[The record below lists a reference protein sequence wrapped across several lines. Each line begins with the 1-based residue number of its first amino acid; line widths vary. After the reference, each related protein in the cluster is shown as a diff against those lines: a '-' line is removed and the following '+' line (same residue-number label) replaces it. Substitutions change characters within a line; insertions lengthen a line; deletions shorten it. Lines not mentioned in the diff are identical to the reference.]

1 MMANLQNHVRWFIR
15 AQWTL
20 GGIMVTLFGSFLLF
34 DYRPYLTRLHQL
46 QVDLSQCQYELQE
59 NQAKTK
65 VLPAVAADVKHLR
78 QQLDASKKLPPRQE
92 LPQFLKDVTALGQS
106 CNLHPFTFK
115 QGMPT
120 RGDLFCEQP
129 INLTFEGNFVDAF
142 NFLRQTEQMQRLI
155 RVRNMSIKSV
165 DGQSGRVEVQLSMN
179 IYFAPE

>member
-1 MMANLQNHVRWFIR
+1 MTHLQNHVRWFIR

-20 GGIMVTLFGSFLLF
+20 GIFMAGLFGAFLIVA
-34 DYRPYLTRLHQL
+34 YRPYIARLHQL
-46 QVDLSQCQYELQE
+46 ELNLSQCEYELRE

-65 VLPAVAADVKHLR
+65 VLPAVAADVKHLK

-115 QGMPT
+115 QGMPS

-129 INLTFEGNFVDAF
+129 INLTFEGDFVDAF
-142 NFLRQTEQMQRLI
+142 NFLRQTEQMQRLT
-155 RVRNMSIKSV
+155 RVRNMSIKTA
-165 DGQSGRVEVQLSMN
+165 DAQTGRVEVQVSMN